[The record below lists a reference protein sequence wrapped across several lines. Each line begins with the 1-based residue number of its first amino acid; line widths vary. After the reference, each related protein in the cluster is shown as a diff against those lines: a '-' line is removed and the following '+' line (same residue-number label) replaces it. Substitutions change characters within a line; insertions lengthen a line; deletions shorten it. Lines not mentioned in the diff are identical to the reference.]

1 MANFGFATL
10 GAHLIPSTIRL
21 NRVGMLDAP
30 IRRIAASPL
39 ERLADVLANI
49 GVGANALTIAGFAM
63 GLIAAALIAGS
74 LFLQALVFLALNR
87 FADVLDGMVARQTRP
102 TELGAFLD
110 ATLDLFI
117 YAAIPF
123 GFALIHQQ
131 DALAAAFLLMGLM
144 VAAAPELAAQAF
156 ASRAEMRTAPV
167 HPFALVGHSETFLA
181 FAAMCV
187 APRYLFSAIAYFY
200 GVLCIASGITRVA
213 SVIIQLRA
221 RAKP

>member
-1 MANFGFATL
+1 M
-10 GAHLIPSTIRL
+10 IPSVIRL
-21 NRVGMLDAP
+21 NPRAMLDAP

-39 ERLADVLANI
+39 ERLADALANL
-49 GVGANALTIAGFAM
+49 GVGANALTLGGFTM
-63 GLIAAALIAGS
+63 GLAAAALIADS

-87 FADVLDGMVARQTRP
+87 LADVLDGMVARRTQP

-110 ATLDLFI
+110 ATLDLFV

-123 GFALIHQQ
+123 GFALVHQQ

-144 VAAAPELAAQAF
+144 VAATPGLAARAF
-156 ASRAEMRTAPV
+156 APRAEMRTAPV

-181 FAAMCV
+181 FALMCV
-187 APRYLFSAIAYFY
+187 APRWMFSPLAYFY
-200 GVLCIASGITRVA
+200 GVLCITSGVTRVA
-213 SVIIQLRA
+213 SAIIHLRA